1 MNDALSIYCPRCG
14 RKEHP
19 SNLVAPW
26 DGADPKHHVCEECF
40 ATITSNY
47 KLLKLPKTRPNTI
60 KLFDGPSLLD
70 GKRIIVLLTGLASD
84 SNNTKTG
91 AMMQTWILRYD
102 IAPHEALKTGDDSS
116 VCGQCPLR
124 PLLWKAAES
133 KVSDKPCYVK
143 TWHAPLSTWKANRD
157 LPVTPMHEALRLIDG
172 RMVRFGSYGDPGA
185 VPAWIWS
192 ALKQN
197 KQTGYSH
204 QWRTQ
209 DVASFVMA
217 SVHSVE
223 ERAQAKAKGMRTFR
237 IVSSLDEIVR
247 DEKGRALEIAC
258 PASKEAGVRTT
269 CSECGLCDGSR
280 GPNDRRKDI
289 VIVAH

>member
-1 MNDALSIYCPRCG
+1 MKRA
-14 RKEHP
+14 
-19 SNLVAPW
+19 
-26 DGADPKHHVCEECF
+26 
-40 ATITSNY
+40 
-47 KLLKLPKTRPNTI
+47 NTI
-60 KLFDGPSLLD
+60 KVYDGPSLLD
-70 GKRIIVLLTGLASD
+70 GKRIIALLTGLAKS
-84 SNNTKTG
+84 SKNTKTG
-91 AMMQTWILRYD
+91 GMLQTWILRYD
-102 IAPHEALKTGDDSS
+102 VAPHKALKTGEDSS

-124 PLLWKAAES
+124 PLLWKKSEE
-133 KVSDKPCYVK
+133 KISDKPCYVK
-143 TWHAPLSTWKANRD
+143 VFQAPLSTWKANRD
-157 LPVTPMHEALRLIDG
+157 LPVTPLNEALELIDG

-185 VPAWIWS
+185 VPAMIWE
-192 ALKQN
+192 ALKTG
-197 KQTGYSH
+197 KRTGYSH

-258 PASKEAGVRTT
+258 PASKEAGARTT
-269 CSECGLCDGSR
+269 CSECGLCDGSK